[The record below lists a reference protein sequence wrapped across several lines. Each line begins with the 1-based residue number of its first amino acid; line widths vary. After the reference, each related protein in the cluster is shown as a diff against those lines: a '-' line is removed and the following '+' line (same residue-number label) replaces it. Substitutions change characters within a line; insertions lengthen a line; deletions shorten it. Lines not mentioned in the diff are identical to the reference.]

1 MHSLDLGHYSH
12 FAMEQLILC
21 ATAPVS
27 FHSYFISVFNY
38 SFSVPYD
45 EVYSVLF
52 AVSTRA
58 PFMIVRACAA
68 MNPLN
73 GLCTLRSSSAD
84 YLTRERAGGSCVG
97 VMTVE

>member
-12 FAMEQLILC
+12 FAMEQLTTR

-27 FHSYFISVFNY
+27 SHISVFIY
-38 SFSVPYD
+38 SCPVPYD